1 MVSERREIE
10 LPLELI
16 KVDQISEGQATV
28 ITIPGGIQIALFKLG
43 GKIYA
48 LDNACPHMGG
58 PLGEGEIEDDVVTCP
73 WHGWQFNI
81 KNGHNINDLGD
92 DAVSLKISVRDGSVY
107 LDELPLSF

>member
-1 MVSERREIE
+1 MPRRE
-10 LPLELI
+10 LRRPHSL
-16 KVDQISEGQATV
+16 QTRQAWPV
-28 ITIPGGIQIALFKLG
+28 SSVGAAAVLQIALFKLE

-58 PLGEGEIEDDVVTCP
+58 PLGEGEIEDEVVTCP
-73 WHGWQFNI
+73 WHGWQFDI

-107 LDELPLSF
+107 LDELPLNF